1 MSCCV
6 LSGSYPESEDLAGR
20 VEVGQR
26 TTWTFDNVDLVPG
39 LSCVAKVIGQCWD
52 VHKFCY

>member
-1 MSCCV
+1 M